1 MKGLAI
7 TLRNVLYRHDNGGGW
22 QVRFD
27 AAFAAGR
34 ITAILGPSGAGKTTL
49 LNIVAGFLVPH
60 EGRILFGED
69 DLSCAAPAQRPV
81 SMIFQENNLFAHLD
95 VATNVALGIAP
106 DGHFD
111 AVTRRRVSQALQQV
125 GLQGYEQRLPATLS
139 GGERQRVAI
148 ARALLRNRPVML
160 LDEPFAAL
168 DPALRGEMAAL
179 LRRIHEQ
186 HGYTIL
192 LVSHQPR
199 EAARLAEDFVFIDAG
214 RIAVRGS
221 MRQLN
226 ELAARHAMLASYL
239 GHAR

>member
-1 MKGLAI
+1 MKGLSI
-7 TLRNVLYRHDNGGGW
+7 TLRDILHHHDDGDGW

-27 AAFAAGR
+27 ATFAPGR

-49 LNIVAGFLVPH
+49 LNLVAGFLVPH

-69 DLSCAAPAQRPV
+69 DLACAEPAQRPV

-106 DGHFD
+106 GGRFD
-111 AVTRRRVSQALQQV
+111 ATIRRRVSQALRWV

-148 ARALLRNRPVML
+148 ARALLRDRPVML

-168 DPALRGEMAAL
+168 DPSLRGEMAAL

-186 HGYTIL
+186 HGYTVL

-199 EAARLAEDFVFIDAG
+199 EAARLAEDFAFIDAG
-214 RIAVRGS
+214 RITVQGK
-221 MRQLN
+221 MRQLRD
-226 ELAARHAMLASYL
+226 LAAGHAALARYL
-239 GHAR
+239 GPIR